1 MRWSARTRQTRL
13 KQAPIEINELLQVKM
28 MEASDSLTYPSRVND
43 LVEGCLVIAWPT
55 DRGVRLPIR
64 EQQQIWMS
72 FVRQDAAY
80 AFGGI
85 VEEREQYPIPQLRV
99 RPSGEPERIQRRQY
113 FRVRTVVAVE
123 MIGNRPD
130 MPPGKPESAI
140 HLRTHTYDLS
150 GSGIAIRGDAPIPE
164 GTTLEVKLTLPA
176 ELPPIK
182 IVAKVVHSEILAG
195 SALDKPTYHTGIYF
209 LSITEPD
216 RSRIIRYV
224 FRVQQTVM
232 GS

>member
-1 MRWSARTRQTRL
+1 MMD
-13 KQAPIEINELLQVKM
+13 AP
-28 MEASDSLTYPSRVND
+28 DSLTYPSRVND
-43 LVEGCLVIAWPT
+43 LAEGCIVIAWPT

-85 VEEREQYPIPQLRV
+85 VEQREQHPIPQLRV
-99 RPSGEPERIQRRQY
+99 RPSGVAERIQRRQY
-113 FRVRTVVAVE
+113 FRVRTAVAVE

-130 MPPGKPESAI
+130 RSPGQPDSAI

-150 GSGIAIRGDAPIPE
+150 GSGIGIRGDAPFPE

-176 ELPPIK
+176 ELPIIK
-182 IVAKVVHSEILAG
+182 IVAKVVHSEIVPG
-195 SALDKPTYHTGIYF
+195 SAPDKPTYHTGIYF

-224 FRVQQTVM
+224 FRVQQMVT